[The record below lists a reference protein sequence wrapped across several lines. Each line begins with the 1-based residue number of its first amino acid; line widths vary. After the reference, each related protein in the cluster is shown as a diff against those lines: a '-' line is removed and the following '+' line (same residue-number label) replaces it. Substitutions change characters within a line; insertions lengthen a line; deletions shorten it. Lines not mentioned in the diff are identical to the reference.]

1 MSQVAPQ
8 IDAKNDAQKN
18 EPQKNDTQ
26 TWGAFINGE
35 FAPAASGRTFPTY
48 NPGNGAII
56 GYLAECD
63 EEDVDRAVR
72 AAVAAFPAW
81 KKRTGAARAKL
92 LMKLAQLVEAHGPKL
107 AELESL
113 NAGKPI
119 RDSRAIDA
127 VTAIDAIE
135 YFAGMATKIQGET
148 IPVPGPYV
156 NMTLREPLG
165 VIGGIIPWN
174 YPLLQAVWK
183 IAPAIAAGNTVVVKP
198 AEQACLSV
206 MYLGKLIAEAGIPAG
221 VVNIVPGFGTGAGAA
236 LVAHHLVAKVMFT
249 GSSLTGKRIA
259 AEAAN
264 TLKPVGLELG
274 GKSAVVV
281 YEDAPIDQAAQVAAT
296 AIFSNQGQ
304 VCTAGSRLFLHEK
317 VHDKVL
323 EKVIE
328 AAKRVKLGDQM
339 DPATTMGPLISA
351 RQKQRVQGYVDSGK
365 GDAKLAYEAE
375 VPKSLDKGFFVGPTI
390 FDAVQN
396 SMKIAREE
404 IFGPVLSV
412 LTFKEETEALALAN
426 DCPFGLAAS
435 VITRDIGRAMRA
447 AQAFEA
453 GNVWINTWGA
463 VSSMA
468 PYGGYKSS
476 GYGRE
481 MGFSVMREVTQEK
494 SVWVNVR

>member
-1 MSQVAPQ
+1 MSPVQPQ
-8 IDAKNDAQKN
+8 AGAKA
-18 EPQKNDTQ
+18 EPE

-35 FAPAASGRTFPTY
+35 FRPAASGRTFPTF
-48 NPGNGAII
+48 NPGSSEAI
-56 GYLAECD
+56 GHLAECD

-72 AAVAAFPAW
+72 AGLAAFPAW
-81 KKRTGAARAKL
+81 RKRTGAARAKAL
-92 LMKLAQLVEAHGPKL
+92 IKLAQLVEANGAKL

-135 YFAGMATKIQGET
+135 YFAGMATKIQGDT

-183 IAPAIAAGNTVVVKP
+183 IVPAIAAGNTVVLKP

-206 MYLGKLIAEAGIPAG
+206 MYLGKLIAEAGIPPG
-221 VVNIVPGFGTGAGAA
+221 VVNIVPGYGTGAGLA
-236 LVAHHLVAKVMFT
+236 LVQHHMVAKVMFT
-249 GSSLTGKRIA
+249 GSTETGRRIA
-259 AEAAN
+259 AEASA

-281 YEDAPIDQAAQVAAT
+281 FEDAPIDQAAQIAAT
-296 AIFSNQGQ
+296 SIFSNQGQ

-351 RQKQRVQGYVDSGK
+351 KQKGRVLGYIASGK
-365 GDAKLAYEAE
+365 SDARIVYGGDE
-375 VPKSLDKGFFVGPTI
+375 PKGLDKGFFVGPAI
-390 FDAVQN
+390 FDQVQN

-412 LTFKEETEALALAN
+412 LTFKEEGEAFALAN
-426 DCPFGLAAS
+426 DCPYGLAAS
-435 VITRDIGRAMRA
+435 VITRDVGRAMRA
-447 AQAFEA
+447 AQTFEA
-453 GNVWINTWGA
+453 GNVWINAWGA
-463 VSSMA
+463 VSSMS
-468 PYGGYKSS
+468 PYGGYKNS

-481 MGFSVMREVTQEK
+481 MGFAVMRELTQEK

>member
-1 MSQVAPQ
+1 MNQPQ
-8 IDAKNDAQKN
+8 QSIKN
-18 EPQKNDTQ
+18 EPE

-35 FAPAASGRTFPTY
+35 FVPAASGMTFPTF
-48 NPGNGAII
+48 NPGNGEVI
-56 GYLAECD
+56 GHLAECD
-63 EEDVDRAVR
+63 EEDIERAVR
-72 AAVAAFPAW
+72 AALAAYPGW
-81 KKRTGAARAKL
+81 RRRTGAARAKL
-92 LMKLAQLVEAHGPKL
+92 LNKLAQLVEANGPKL

-119 RDSRAIDA
+119 RDSKAIDA
-127 VTAIDAIE
+127 VTAIDALE
-135 YFAGMATKIQGET
+135 YFAGMATKIQGDT

-165 VIGGIIPWN
+165 VVGGIIPWN

-183 IAPAIAAGNTVVVKP
+183 IAPAIAAGNTVVLKP

-206 MYLGKLIAEAGIPAG
+206 MYLGKLCNEAGIPPG
-221 VVNIVPGFGTGAGAA
+221 VVNIVPGYGAMAGLA
-236 LVAHHLVAKVMFT
+236 LVQHHMVAKVMFT
-249 GSSLTGKRIA
+249 GSTVTGKRIA
-259 AEAAN
+259 AEAAE

-274 GKSAVVV
+274 GKSAVIV
-281 YEDAPIDQAAQVAAT
+281 YEDAPVDQAAQVAAMS
-296 AIFSNQGQ
+296 IFSNQGQ
-304 VCTAGSRLFLHEK
+304 VCTAGSRLLLHEK

-351 RQKQRVQGYVDSGK
+351 KQKERVLGYIASGK
-365 GDAKLAYEAE
+365 SDAKIVYGGDE
-375 VPKSLDKGFFVGPTI
+375 PKGLEKGHFVGPAI
-390 FDAVQN
+390 FDEVQN

-412 LTFKEETEALALAN
+412 LTFKEEGEALALAN
-426 DCPFGLAAS
+426 DCAYGLAAS
-435 VITRDIGRAMRA
+435 VITRDVGRAMRA

-468 PYGGYKSS
+468 PYGGYKNS

-481 MGFSVMREVTQEK
+481 MGFAVMREVTQEK
-494 SVWVNVR
+494 SVWVNLR

>member
-1 MSQVAPQ
+1 MNEAIKPQ
-8 IDAKNDAQKN
+8 AIAKF
-18 EPQKNDTQ
+18 EPE

-35 FAPAASGRTFPTY
+35 FRPAASGKTFPTF
-48 NPGNGAII
+48 NPGNGEVVAR
-56 GYLAECD
+56 LAECD
-63 EEDVDRAVR
+63 EEDIDAAVR
-72 AAVAAFPAW
+72 AAVAAFPGW
-81 KKRTGAARAKL
+81 RRRTGAARAKL
-92 LMKLAQLVEAHGPKL
+92 LMKLAKLVESHGPKL
-107 AELESL
+107 AEFESI

-127 VTAIDAIE
+127 ITAIDALE
-135 YFAGMATKIQGET
+135 YFAGMATKIEGTT

-174 YPLLQAVWK
+174 YPLLQAIWK

-206 MYLGKLIAEAGIPAG
+206 MYLARLIAEAGIPPG
-221 VVNIVPGFGTGAGAA
+221 VVNIVTGYGATAGAA
-236 LVAHHLVAKVMFT
+236 LVAHHLVAKIMFT
-249 GSSLTGKRIA
+249 GSTATGKRIA

-274 GKSAVVV
+274 GKSAVIV
-281 YEDAPIDQAAQVAAT
+281 YEDAPIDQAAQIAAT
-296 AIFSNQGQ
+296 AIFTNQGQ

-323 EKVIE
+323 ERVIE
-328 AAKRVKLGDQM
+328 TAKKVRLGYQM
-339 DPATTMGPLISA
+339 DPNTTMGPLVSA
-351 RQKQRVQGYVDSGK
+351 KQKQTVLRYIDAGK
-365 GDAKLAYEAE
+365 ADAKLAYAREE
-375 VPKSLDKGFFVGPTI
+375 SKDLKDGHYVGPVI
-390 FDAVQN
+390 FDQVQN
-396 SMKIAREE
+396 SMRIAREE

-412 LTFKEETEALALAN
+412 LTFKEEGEALALAN
-426 DCPFGLAAS
+426 DCPYGLAAS
-435 VITRDIGRAMRA
+435 VITRDIGRALRA

-453 GNVWINTWGA
+453 GNVWVNTWGA

-481 MGFSVMREVTQEK
+481 MGFSVMSEVTQEK
-494 SVWVNVR
+494 NVWMSVR

>member
-1 MSQVAPQ
+1 M
-8 IDAKNDAQKN
+8 N
-18 EPQKNDTQ
+18 EALTVQSTKAEPE

-35 FAPAASGRTFPTY
+35 FRPAVSGKTFPTF
-48 NPGNGAII
+48 NPGNGEI
-56 GYLAECD
+56 LAHLPECD
-63 EEDVDRAVR
+63 EEDVDNAVR

-81 KKRTGAARAKL
+81 RRRNGAARAKL
-92 LMKLAQLVEAHGPKL
+92 LNKLAQLVESNGPKL

-127 VTAIDAIE
+127 VTAIDALE
-135 YFAGMATKIQGET
+135 YFAGMATKIEGT
-148 IPVPGPYV
+148 TTPVPGPYI

-174 YPLLQAVWK
+174 YPLLQAIWK
-183 IAPAIAAGNTVVVKP
+183 IAPVIAAGNTVVLKP

-206 MYLGKLIAEAGIPAG
+206 MYLARLIAQAGIPAG
-221 VVNIVPGFGTGAGAA
+221 VVNIVPGFGATAGAA
-236 LVAHHLVAKVMFT
+236 LVAHHLVAKIMFT
-249 GSSLTGKRIA
+249 GSTATGKRVA
-259 AEAAN
+259 AEAAS

-274 GKSAVVV
+274 GKSAVIVF
-281 YEDAPIDQAAQVAAT
+281 EDAPIDQAAQVASL
-296 AIFSNQGQ
+296 AIFTNQGQ

-317 VHDKVL
+317 NHDKVL

-328 AAKRVKLGDQM
+328 AARKVRLGYQM
-339 DPATTMGPLISA
+339 DANTTMGPLVSA
-351 RQKQRVQGYVDSGK
+351 KQKQTVLRYIESGK
-365 GDAKLAYEAE
+365 ADAKLVYGGEE
-375 VPKSLDKGFFVGPTI
+375 PKDLDKGNFVGPAI
-390 FDAVQN
+390 FDQVQN

-412 LTFKEETEALALAN
+412 LSFKEEGEALALAN
-426 DCPFGLAAS
+426 DNPYGLAAS
-435 VITRDIGRAMRA
+435 IITRDVGRALRS
-447 AQAFEA
+447 AQAVEA

-468 PYGGYKSS
+468 AYGGYKNS

-494 SVWVNVR
+494 NVWMSVR

>member
-1 MSQVAPQ
+1 MTQVAPQ
-8 IDAKNDAQKN
+8 LNVKGETQKDQAQKH
-18 EPQKNDTQ
+18 EVE

-56 GYLAECD
+56 GHLAECD

-206 MYLGKLIAEAGIPAG
+206 MYLGKLCNEAGIPPG
-221 VVNIVPGFGTGAGAA
+221 VVNIVPGYGAAAGAA
-236 LVAHHLVAKVMFT
+236 LVAHHMVAKIMFT
-249 GSSLTGKRIA
+249 GSTVTGKRIA

-264 TLKPVGLELG
+264 NLKPVGLELG
-274 GKSAVVV
+274 GKSAVIV
-281 YEDAPIDQAAQVAAT
+281 YEDAPIDQAAQIAT
-296 AIFSNQGQ
+296 MAIFSNQDQ
-304 VCTAGSRLFLHEK
+304 ICTAGSR
-317 VHDKVL
+317 
-323 EKVIE
+323 
-328 AAKRVKLGDQM
+328 
-339 DPATTMGPLISA
+339 
-351 RQKQRVQGYVDSGK
+351 
-365 GDAKLAYEAE
+365 
-375 VPKSLDKGFFVGPTI
+375 
-390 FDAVQN
+390 
-396 SMKIAREE
+396 
-404 IFGPVLSV
+404 
-412 LTFKEETEALALAN
+412 
-426 DCPFGLAAS
+426 
-435 VITRDIGRAMRA
+435 
-447 AQAFEA
+447 
-453 GNVWINTWGA
+453 
-463 VSSMA
+463 
-468 PYGGYKSS
+468 
-476 GYGRE
+476 
-481 MGFSVMREVTQEK
+481 
-494 SVWVNVR
+494 

>member
-1 MSQVAPQ
+1 MNEAIKPQ
-8 IDAKNDAQKN
+8 AIAKF
-18 EPQKNDTQ
+18 EPE

-35 FAPAASGRTFPTY
+35 FRPAASGKTFPTF
-48 NPGNGAII
+48 NPGNGEVVAR
-56 GYLAECD
+56 LAECD
-63 EEDVDRAVR
+63 EEDIDAAVR
-72 AAVAAFPAW
+72 AAVAAFPGW
-81 KKRTGAARAKL
+81 RRRTGAARAKL
-92 LMKLAQLVEAHGPKL
+92 LMKLAQLVESHGVKL
-107 AELESL
+107 AELESI

-127 VTAIDAIE
+127 VTAIDALE
-135 YFAGMATKIQGET
+135 YFAGMATKIEGTT

-174 YPLLQAVWK
+174 YPLLQAIWK

-206 MYLGKLIAEAGIPAG
+206 MYLARLVAEAGIPPG
-221 VVNIVPGFGTGAGAA
+221 VVNIVTGYGATAGAA
-236 LVAHHLVAKVMFT
+236 LVAHHLVAKIMFT
-249 GSSLTGKRIA
+249 GSTATGRRIA

-274 GKSAVVV
+274 GKSAVIV
-281 YEDAPIDQAAQVAAT
+281 YEDAPIDQAAQIAAT
-296 AIFSNQGQ
+296 AIFTNQGQ

-317 VHDKVL
+317 IHDKVV

-328 AAKRVKLGDQM
+328 AAKKVRLGYQM
-339 DPATTMGPLISA
+339 DPNTTMGPLVSA
-351 RQKQRVQGYVDSGK
+351 KQKQTVLSYIDAGK
-365 GDAKLAYEAE
+365 ADAKLAYAREE
-375 VPKSLDKGFFVGPTI
+375 SKDLKDGHYVGPVI
-390 FDAVQN
+390 FDQVQN
-396 SMKIAREE
+396 SMRIAREE

-412 LTFKEETEALALAN
+412 LTFKEEGEALALAN
-426 DCPFGLAAS
+426 DCPYGLAAS
-435 VITRDIGRAMRA
+435 VITRDIGRALRA

-453 GNVWINTWGA
+453 GNIWVNTWGA

-481 MGFSVMREVTQEK
+481 MGFSVMSEVTQEK
-494 SVWVNVR
+494 NIWMSVR

>member
-1 MSQVAPQ
+1 MSEPQ
-8 IDAKNDAQKN
+8 PNTRN
-18 EPQKNDTQ
+18 EPE

-35 FAPAASGRTFPTY
+35 FVPAASGKTFSTF
-48 NPGNGAII
+48 NPGNGEVI
-56 GYLAECD
+56 GHLAECD
-63 EEDVDRAVR
+63 EEDIERAVR
-72 AAVAAFPAW
+72 AALAAYPGW
-81 KKRTGAARAKL
+81 KRRTGAARAKL
-92 LMKLAQLVEAHGPKL
+92 LNKLAQLVEQNGAKL

-119 RDSRAIDA
+119 RDSKAIDA
-127 VTAIDAIE
+127 VTAIDALE
-135 YFAGMATKIQGET
+135 YFAGMATKIQGDT

-165 VIGGIIPWN
+165 VVGGIIPWN

-183 IAPAIAAGNTVVVKP
+183 IAPAIAAGNTVVLKP

-206 MYLGKLIAEAGIPAG
+206 MYLGKLCNEAGIPPG
-221 VVNIVPGFGTGAGAA
+221 VVNIVPGYGAVAGLA
-236 LVAHHLVAKVMFT
+236 LVQHHMVAKVMFT
-249 GSSLTGKRIA
+249 GSTVTGKRIA
-259 AEAAN
+259 AEAAE

-274 GKSAVVV
+274 GKSAVIV
-281 YEDAPIDQAAQVAAT
+281 YEDAPVDQAAQVAAMS
-296 AIFSNQGQ
+296 IFSNQGQ

-351 RQKQRVQGYVDSGK
+351 KQKERVLGYIASGK
-365 GDAKLAYEAE
+365 SDAKIVYGGEE
-375 VPKSLDKGFFVGPTI
+375 PKGLEKGHFVGPAI
-390 FDAVQN
+390 FDKVQN

-412 LTFKEETEALALAN
+412 LTFKEEGEALALAN
-426 DCPFGLAAS
+426 DCAYGLAAS
-435 VITRDIGRAMRA
+435 VITRDVGRAMRA

-468 PYGGYKSS
+468 PYGGYKNS

-481 MGFSVMREVTQEK
+481 MGFAVMREVTQEK
-494 SVWVNVR
+494 SVWVNLR

>member
-1 MSQVAPQ
+1 MSQAQLQTVAKP
-8 IDAKNDAQKN
+8 
-18 EPQKNDTQ
+18 ESE

-35 FAPAASGRTFPTY
+35 FVSAASGKSFPTF
-48 NPGNGAII
+48 NPGNGEVC

-63 EEDVDRAVR
+63 EEDIDRAVR
-72 AAVAAFPAW
+72 AAVAAFPGW
-81 KKRTGAARAKL
+81 KRRTGAARAKL
-92 LMKLAQLVEAHGPKL
+92 LNKLAQLVEKNASKL

-127 VTAIDAIE
+127 VTAIDALE
-135 YFAGMATKIQGET
+135 YFAGMATKVQGET

-183 IAPAIAAGNTVVVKP
+183 IAPAIAAGNTVVLKP

-206 MYLGKLIAEAGIPAG
+206 MHLAQLVSEAGIPAG
-221 VVNIVPGFGTGAGAA
+221 VVNIVPGYGPVAGSA

-249 GSSLTGKRIA
+249 GSTMTGKRIA
-259 AEAAN
+259 AEASN

-274 GKSAVVV
+274 GKSAVIV
-281 YEDAPIDQAAQVAAT
+281 YEDAPIDQAAQTAAMAVFT
-296 AIFSNQGQ
+296 NQGQ

-328 AAKRVKLGDQM
+328 AAKRVRLGDQM
-339 DPATTMGPLISA
+339 DPNTTMGPLISA
-351 RQKQRVQGYVDSGK
+351 KQKERVLGYIERGK
-365 GDAKLAYEAE
+365 KDAKLVYGGEE
-375 VPKSLDKGFFVGPTI
+375 PKGLDKGFFVGPAI
-390 FDAVQN
+390 FDQVQN
-396 SMKIAREE
+396 SMVIAREE
-404 IFGPVLSV
+404 IFGPVMSV
-412 LTFKEETEALALAN
+412 LTFKEEAEAIVLAN
-426 DCPFGLAAS
+426 DNPYGLAAS
-435 VITRDIGRAMRA
+435 VITRDIGRAMRT

-468 PYGGYKSS
+468 PYGGYKNS

-494 SVWVNVR
+494 SVWVSVR

>member
-1 MSQVAPQ
+1 MNEAIKPQ
-8 IDAKNDAQKN
+8 AIAKF
-18 EPQKNDTQ
+18 EPE

-35 FAPAASGRTFPTY
+35 FRPAASGKTFPTF
-48 NPGNGAII
+48 NPGNGEVVAR
-56 GYLAECD
+56 LAECD
-63 EEDVDRAVR
+63 EEDIDAAVR
-72 AAVAAFPAW
+72 AAVAAFPGW
-81 KKRTGAARAKL
+81 RRRTGAARAKL
-92 LMKLAQLVEAHGPKL
+92 LMKLAKLVESHGPKL
-107 AELESL
+107 AEFESI

-127 VTAIDAIE
+127 ITAIDALE
-135 YFAGMATKIQGET
+135 YFAGMATKIEGTT

-174 YPLLQAVWK
+174 YPLLQAIWK

-206 MYLGKLIAEAGIPAG
+206 MYLARLVAEAGIPPG
-221 VVNIVPGFGTGAGAA
+221 VVNIVTGYGATAGAA
-236 LVAHHLVAKVMFT
+236 LVAHHLVAKIMFT
-249 GSSLTGKRIA
+249 GSTATGKRIA

-274 GKSAVVV
+274 GKSAVIV
-281 YEDAPIDQAAQVAAT
+281 YEDAPIDQAAQIAAT
-296 AIFSNQGQ
+296 AIFTNQGQ

-323 EKVIE
+323 ERVIE
-328 AAKRVKLGDQM
+328 TAKKVRLGYQM
-339 DPATTMGPLISA
+339 DPNTTMGPLVSA
-351 RQKQRVQGYVDSGK
+351 KQKQTVLRYIDAGK
-365 GDAKLAYEAE
+365 ADAKLAYAREE
-375 VPKSLDKGFFVGPTI
+375 SKDLKDGHYVGPVI
-390 FDAVQN
+390 FDQVQN
-396 SMKIAREE
+396 SMRIAREE

-412 LTFKEETEALALAN
+412 LTFKEEGEALALAN
-426 DCPFGLAAS
+426 DCPYGLAAS
-435 VITRDIGRAMRA
+435 VITRDIGRALRA

-453 GNVWINTWGA
+453 GNVWVNTWGA

-481 MGFSVMREVTQEK
+481 MGFSVMSEVTQEK
-494 SVWVNVR
+494 NVWMSVR

>member
-1 MSQVAPQ
+1 MNEAIKPQ
-8 IDAKNDAQKN
+8 AIAKF
-18 EPQKNDTQ
+18 EPE

-35 FAPAASGRTFPTY
+35 FRPAASGKTFPTF
-48 NPGNGAII
+48 NPGNGEVVAR
-56 GYLAECD
+56 LAECD
-63 EEDVDRAVR
+63 EEDIDAAVR
-72 AAVAAFPAW
+72 AAVAAFPGW
-81 KKRTGAARAKL
+81 RRRTGAARAKL
-92 LMKLAQLVEAHGPKL
+92 LMKLAQLVESHGPKL
-107 AELESL
+107 AELESI

-127 VTAIDAIE
+127 ITAIDALE
-135 YFAGMATKIQGET
+135 YFAGMATKIEGTT

-174 YPLLQAVWK
+174 YPLLQAIWK

-206 MYLGKLIAEAGIPAG
+206 MYLARLIAEAGIPPG
-221 VVNIVPGFGTGAGAA
+221 VVNIVTGYGATAGAA
-236 LVAHHLVAKVMFT
+236 LVAHHLVAKIMFT
-249 GSSLTGKRIA
+249 GSTATGKRIA

-274 GKSAVVV
+274 GKSAVIV
-281 YEDAPIDQAAQVAAT
+281 YEDAPIDQAAQIAAT
-296 AIFSNQGQ
+296 AIFTNQGQ

-323 EKVIE
+323 ERVIE
-328 AAKRVKLGDQM
+328 TAKKVRLGYQM
-339 DPATTMGPLISA
+339 DPNTTMGPLVSA
-351 RQKQRVQGYVDSGK
+351 KQKQTVLRYIDAGK
-365 GDAKLAYEAE
+365 ADAKLAYAREE
-375 VPKSLDKGFFVGPTI
+375 SKDLKDGHYVGPVI
-390 FDAVQN
+390 FDQVQN
-396 SMKIAREE
+396 SMRIAREE

-412 LTFKEETEALALAN
+412 LTFKEEGEALALAN
-426 DCPFGLAAS
+426 DCPYGLAAS
-435 VITRDIGRAMRA
+435 VITRDIGRALRA

-453 GNVWINTWGA
+453 GNVWVNTWGA

-481 MGFSVMREVTQEK
+481 MGFSVMSEVTQEK
-494 SVWVNVR
+494 NVWMSVR

>member
-1 MSQVAPQ
+1 MSEAAPQ
-8 IDAKNDAQKN
+8 SIAKN
-18 EPQKNDTQ
+18 EPE
-26 TWGAFINGE
+26 TWGAFINGA
-35 FAPAASGRTFPTY
+35 FAPAASGKTFPTF
-48 NPGNGAII
+48 NPGNGDVV
-56 GYLAECD
+56 GHLAECD

-72 AAVAAFPAW
+72 AALAAFPGW
-81 KKRTGAARAKL
+81 KRRTGAARAKL

-119 RDSRAIDA
+119 RDSKAIDA

-183 IAPAIAAGNTVVVKP
+183 IAPAIAAGNTVVLKP

-206 MYLGKLIAEAGIPAG
+206 MYLGRLIAEAGIPAG
-221 VVNIVPGFGTGAGAA
+221 VVNIVPGFGAGAGAA
-236 LVAHHLVAKVMFT
+236 LVDHHMVGKIMFT
-249 GSSLTGKRIA
+249 GSTATGKRIA
-259 AEAAN
+259 AQAAN

-274 GKSAVVV
+274 GKSAVIV
-281 YEDAPIDQAAQVAAT
+281 YEDAPIDQAAQIAAT

-317 VHDKVL
+317 LHDAVL

-328 AAKRVKLGDQM
+328 AAKRVRLGDQM
-339 DPATTMGPLISA
+339 DPNTTMGPLISA
-351 RQKQRVQGYVDSGK
+351 KQKERVLGYIASGK
-365 GDAKLAYEAE
+365 ADAKLVHGGEE
-375 VPKSLDKGFFVGPTI
+375 PKGLQKGFFVGPTI
-390 FDAVQN
+390 FDQVQN
-396 SMKIAREE
+396 SITIAREE

-412 LTFKEETEALALAN
+412 LTFKEEAEALALAN

-468 PYGGYKSS
+468 PYGGYKNS

-481 MGFSVMREVTQEK
+481 MGFSVVRGVTQEQ

>member
-1 MSQVAPQ
+1 MTQVQQQPADGFTP
-8 IDAKNDAQKN
+8 
-18 EPQKNDTQ
+18 E

-35 FAPAASGRTFPTY
+35 FAPAASGRTFPTF
-48 NPGNGAII
+48 NPGNGEIC
-56 GYLAECD
+56 GHLAECD

-81 KKRTGAARAKL
+81 RKRPGASRAKL
-92 LMKLAQLVEAHGPKL
+92 LMKLAQLVEAQGSRL
-107 AELESL
+107 AELESI

-127 VTAIDAIE
+127 VTAIDALE
-135 YFAGMATKIQGET
+135 YFAGMCTKIEGDT
-148 IPVPGPYV
+148 IPVPGPYI

-183 IAPAIAAGNTVVVKP
+183 IAPAIAAGNTVVLKP

-206 MYLGKLIAEAGIPAG
+206 MYLGKLCAEAGIPAG
-221 VVNIVPGFGTGAGAA
+221 VVNIVPGYGAVAGLA
-236 LVAHHLVAKVMFT
+236 LVQHHMVAKIMFT
-249 GSSLTGKRIA
+249 GSTETGRRIA
-259 AEAAN
+259 AEAAA

-274 GKSAVVV
+274 GKSAVLVF
-281 YEDAPIDQAAQVAAT
+281 EDAPVEQAASVAAMS
-296 AIFSNQGQ
+296 IFSNQGQ
-304 VCTAGSRLFLHEK
+304 VCTAGSRLFLHHSL
-317 VHDKVL
+317 HDAVL
-323 EKVIE
+323 EKVVE
-328 AAKRVKLGDQM
+328 AARKVRLGYQM

-351 RQKQRVQGYVDSGK
+351 KQKQRVLGYIESGK
-365 GDAKLAYEAE
+365 RDARLVYGGEEPEGLGA
-375 VPKSLDKGFFVGPTI
+375 GHFVGPTI
-390 FDAVQN
+390 FDGVQN

-412 LTFKEETEALALAN
+412 LTFKDEGEALALAN
-426 DCPFGLAAS
+426 DCPYGLAAS
-435 VITRDIGRAMRA
+435 VITRDVGRAMRA

-453 GNVWINTWGA
+453 GNVWVNTWGA

-468 PYGGYKSS
+468 PYGGYKQS

-481 MGFSVMREVTQEK
+481 MGFAVMREVTQDK
-494 SVWVNVR
+494 SVWINVR

>member
-1 MSQVAPQ
+1 MNEAIKPQ
-8 IDAKNDAQKN
+8 AIAKF
-18 EPQKNDTQ
+18 EPE

-35 FAPAASGRTFPTY
+35 FRPAASGKTFPTF
-48 NPGNGAII
+48 NPGNGEVVAR
-56 GYLAECD
+56 LAECD
-63 EEDVDRAVR
+63 EEDIDAAVR
-72 AAVAAFPAW
+72 AAVAAFPGW
-81 KKRTGAARAKL
+81 RRRTGAARAKL
-92 LMKLAQLVEAHGPKL
+92 LMKLAQLVESHGPKL
-107 AELESL
+107 AEFESI

-127 VTAIDAIE
+127 VTAIDALE
-135 YFAGMATKIQGET
+135 YFAGMATKIEGTT

-174 YPLLQAVWK
+174 YPLLQAIWK

-206 MYLGKLIAEAGIPAG
+206 MYLARLVAEAGIPPG
-221 VVNIVPGFGTGAGAA
+221 VVNIVTGYGATAGAA
-236 LVAHHLVAKVMFT
+236 LVAHHLVAKIMFT
-249 GSSLTGKRIA
+249 GSTATGRRIA

-274 GKSAVVV
+274 GKSAVIV
-281 YEDAPIDQAAQVAAT
+281 YEDAPIDQAAQIAAT
-296 AIFSNQGQ
+296 AIFTNQGQ

-317 VHDKVL
+317 VHDKVV

-328 AAKRVKLGDQM
+328 AAKKVRLGYQM
-339 DPATTMGPLISA
+339 DPNTTMGPLVSA
-351 RQKQRVQGYVDSGK
+351 KQKQTVLRYIDAGK
-365 GDAKLAYEAE
+365 ADAKLAYAREE
-375 VPKSLDKGFFVGPTI
+375 SKDLKDGHYVGPVI
-390 FDAVQN
+390 FDQVQN
-396 SMKIAREE
+396 SMRIAREE

-412 LTFKEETEALALAN
+412 LTFKEEGEALALAN
-426 DCPFGLAAS
+426 DCPYGLAAS
-435 VITRDIGRAMRA
+435 VITRDIGRALRA

-453 GNVWINTWGA
+453 GNVWVNTWGA

-481 MGFSVMREVTQEK
+481 MGFSVMSEVTQEK
-494 SVWVNVR
+494 NVWMSVR

>member
-1 MSQVAPQ
+1 MSEAQLQPS
-8 IDAKNDAQKN
+8 AKVNV
-18 EPQKNDTQ
+18 E

-35 FAPAASGRTFPTY
+35 FRPAASGKTFPTF
-48 NPGNGAII
+48 NPGNGEII
-56 GYLAECD
+56 AYLAECD
-63 EEDVDRAVR
+63 EEDVEAAVR
-72 AAVAAFPAW
+72 AALAAFPAW
-81 KKRTGAARAKL
+81 KKRTGGARAKL
-92 LMKLAQLVEAHGPKL
+92 LMKLAQLVEANAGKL

-119 RDSRAIDA
+119 RDSKAIDA
-127 VTAIDAIE
+127 VTAIDALE

-174 YPLLQAVWK
+174 YPLLQAIWK

-206 MYLGKLIAEAGIPAG
+206 MYLGKLITEAGIPAG
-221 VVNIVPGFGTGAGAA
+221 VVNIVPGYGAVAGAA
-236 LVAHHLVAKVMFT
+236 LVAHHMVAKLMFT
-249 GSSLTGKRIA
+249 GSTVTGKHIA
-259 AEAAN
+259 AAAAN

-274 GKSAVVV
+274 GKSAVIVFD
-281 YEDAPIDQAAQVAAT
+281 DAPADQAAQIAAM

-317 VHDKVL
+317 IHDKVL
-323 EKVIE
+323 EKVIDH
-328 AAKRVKLGDQM
+328 AKRVKLGDQM
-339 DPATTMGPLISA
+339 DPTTTMGPLISA
-351 RQKQRVQGYVDSGK
+351 KQKERVQGYIASGK
-365 GDAKLAYEAE
+365 SDSKLVYSAE
-375 VPKSLDKGFFVGPTI
+375 VPKGLERGHFVGPTV
-390 FDAVQN
+390 FDQVQN
-396 SMKIAREE
+396 SIKIAREE

-412 LTFKEETEALALAN
+412 LTFNEEGEVLALAN
-426 DCPFGLAAS
+426 DCPYGLAAS

-453 GNVWINTWGA
+453 GNVWVNSWGA

-468 PYGGYKSS
+468 PYGGYKNS

-481 MGFSVMREVTQEK
+481 MGFAVMRELTQEK

>member
-1 MSQVAPQ
+1 MNEAIKPQ
-8 IDAKNDAQKN
+8 AIAKF
-18 EPQKNDTQ
+18 EPE

-35 FAPAASGRTFPTY
+35 FRPAASGKTFPTF
-48 NPGNGAII
+48 NPGNGEVVAR
-56 GYLAECD
+56 LAECD
-63 EEDVDRAVR
+63 EEDIDAAVR
-72 AAVAAFPAW
+72 AAVAAFPGW
-81 KKRTGAARAKL
+81 RRRTGAARAKL
-92 LMKLAQLVEAHGPKL
+92 LMKLAQLVESHGPKL
-107 AELESL
+107 AEFESI

-127 VTAIDAIE
+127 ITAIDALE
-135 YFAGMATKIQGET
+135 YFAGMATKIEGTT

-174 YPLLQAVWK
+174 YPLLQAIWK

-206 MYLGKLIAEAGIPAG
+206 MYLARLIAEAGIPPG
-221 VVNIVPGFGTGAGAA
+221 VVNIVTGYGATAGAA
-236 LVAHHLVAKVMFT
+236 LVAHHLVAKIMFT
-249 GSSLTGKRIA
+249 GSTATGRRIA

-274 GKSAVVV
+274 GKSAVIV
-281 YEDAPIDQAAQVAAT
+281 YEDAPIDQAAQIAAT
-296 AIFSNQGQ
+296 AIFTNQGQ

-323 EKVIE
+323 ERVIE
-328 AAKRVKLGDQM
+328 TAKKVRLGYQM
-339 DPATTMGPLISA
+339 DPNTTMGPLVSA
-351 RQKQRVQGYVDSGK
+351 KQKQTVLRYIDAGK
-365 GDAKLAYEAE
+365 ADAKLAYAREE
-375 VPKSLDKGFFVGPTI
+375 SKDLKDGHYVGPVI
-390 FDAVQN
+390 FDQVQN
-396 SMKIAREE
+396 SMRIAREE

-412 LTFKEETEALALAN
+412 LTFKEEGEALALAN
-426 DCPFGLAAS
+426 DCPYGLAAS
-435 VITRDIGRAMRA
+435 VITRDIGRALRA

-453 GNVWINTWGA
+453 GNVWVNTWGA

-481 MGFSVMREVTQEK
+481 MGFSVMSEVTQEK
-494 SVWVNVR
+494 NVWMSVR

>member
-1 MSQVAPQ
+1 MTAAPWPVA
-8 IDAKNDAQKN
+8 
-18 EPQKNDTQ
+18 
-26 TWGAFINGE
+26 G
-35 FAPAASGRTFPTY
+35 
-48 NPGNGAII
+48 
-56 GYLAECD
+56 
-63 EEDVDRAVR
+63 
-72 AAVAAFPAW
+72 
-81 KKRTGAARAKL
+81 
-92 LMKLAQLVEAHGPKL
+92 
-107 AELESL
+107 SL

-119 RDSRAIDA
+119 RDSKAIDA
-127 VTAIDAIE
+127 VTAIDALE
-135 YFAGMATKIQGET
+135 YFAGMATKIQGDT

-206 MYLGKLIAEAGIPAG
+206 MYLGRLCNEAGIPPG
-221 VVNIVPGFGTGAGAA
+221 VVNIVPGYGAVVGAA
-236 LVAHHLVAKVMFT
+236 LVAHHMVAKIMFT
-249 GSSLTGKRIA
+249 GSTLTGKRIA
-259 AEAAN
+259 SEAAN
-264 TLKPVGLELG
+264 NLKPVGLELG

-281 YEDAPIDQAAQVAAT
+281 FEDAPIDQAAQVAAMS
-296 AIFSNQGQ
+296 IFSNQGQ

-323 EKVIE
+323 EKVIDN
-328 AAKRVKLGDQM
+328 AKKIKLGDQM
-339 DPATTMGPLISA
+339 DPSTTMGPLITSK
-351 RQKQRVQGYVDSGK
+351 QKERVTGYIDSGK
-365 GDAKLAYEAE
+365 ADAKLVYSAE
-375 VPKSLDKGFFVGPTI
+375 VPKGLERGHYVGPTI
-390 FDAVQN
+390 LDEVQN

-412 LTFKEETEALALAN
+412 LTFRDEGEALALAN
-426 DCPFGLAAS
+426 DCAYGLAAS
-435 VITRDIGRAMRA
+435 VITRDVGRAMRA

-468 PYGGYKSS
+468 PYGGYKNS

-481 MGFSVMREVTQEK
+481 MGFAVMRELTQDK

>member
-1 MSQVAPQ
+1 MNEAIKPQ
-8 IDAKNDAQKN
+8 AIAKF
-18 EPQKNDTQ
+18 EPE

-35 FAPAASGRTFPTY
+35 FRPAASGKTFPTF
-48 NPGNGAII
+48 NPGNGEVVAR
-56 GYLAECD
+56 LAECD
-63 EEDVDRAVR
+63 EEDIDAAVR
-72 AAVAAFPAW
+72 AAVAAFPGW
-81 KKRTGAARAKL
+81 RRRTGAARAKL
-92 LMKLAQLVEAHGPKL
+92 LMKLAQLVESHGPKL
-107 AELESL
+107 AEFESI

-127 VTAIDAIE
+127 ITAIDALE
-135 YFAGMATKIQGET
+135 YFAGMATKIEGTT

-174 YPLLQAVWK
+174 YPLLQAIWK

-206 MYLGKLIAEAGIPAG
+206 MYLARLIAEAGIPPG
-221 VVNIVPGFGTGAGAA
+221 VVNIVTGYGATAGAA
-236 LVAHHLVAKVMFT
+236 LVAHHLVAKIMFT
-249 GSSLTGKRIA
+249 GSTATGKRIA

-274 GKSAVVV
+274 GKSAVIV
-281 YEDAPIDQAAQVAAT
+281 YEDAPIDQAAQIAAT
-296 AIFSNQGQ
+296 AIFTNQGQ

-323 EKVIE
+323 ERVIE
-328 AAKRVKLGDQM
+328 TAKKVRLGYQM
-339 DPATTMGPLISA
+339 DPNTTMGPLVSA
-351 RQKQRVQGYVDSGK
+351 KQKQTVLRYIDAGK
-365 GDAKLAYEAE
+365 ADAKLAYAREE
-375 VPKSLDKGFFVGPTI
+375 SKDLKDGHYVGPVI
-390 FDAVQN
+390 FDQVQN
-396 SMKIAREE
+396 SMRIAREE

-412 LTFKEETEALALAN
+412 LTFKEEGEALALAN
-426 DCPFGLAAS
+426 DCPYGLAAS
-435 VITRDIGRAMRA
+435 VITRDIGRALRA

-453 GNVWINTWGA
+453 GNVWVNTWGA

-481 MGFSVMREVTQEK
+481 MGFSVMSEVTQEK
-494 SVWVNVR
+494 NVWMGVR

>member
-1 MSQVAPQ
+1 MNKV
-8 IDAKNDAQKN
+8 
-18 EPQKNDTQ
+18 ETQ
-26 TWGAFINGE
+26 TIAEFKPETWGAFINGE
-35 FAPAASGRTFPTY
+35 FVPATSGKTFATF
-48 NPGNGAII
+48 NPGNGEIC
-56 GYLAECD
+56 GHLAECD
-63 EEDVDRAVR
+63 EEDIEKAVR
-72 AAVAAFPAW
+72 AALAAYPAW
-81 KKRTGAARAKL
+81 RKKTGAARAKA

-107 AELESL
+107 AELESI

-119 RDSRAIDA
+119 RDSKAFDA
-127 VTAIDAIE
+127 VTAIDALE
-135 YFAGMATKIQGET
+135 YFAGMATKIEGST
-148 IPVPGPYV
+148 VPVPGPYI

-165 VIGGIIPWN
+165 VVGGIIPWN
-174 YPLLQAVWK
+174 YPLLQAIWK
-183 IAPAIAAGNTVVVKP
+183 IAPAIAAGNTVVLKP

-206 MYLGKLIAEAGIPAG
+206 MYIGKLCQEAGIPPG
-221 VVNIVPGFGTGAGAA
+221 VVNIVPGYGGVAGLA
-236 LVAHHLVAKVMFT
+236 LVQHHMVAKVMFT
-249 GSSLTGKRIA
+249 GSTATGKRIA
-259 AEAAN
+259 AEAAA

-274 GKSAVVV
+274 GKSAVIV
-281 YEDAPIDQAAQVAAT
+281 YEDAPIDQAASVAAMS
-296 AIFSNQGQ
+296 IFSNQGQ

-317 VHDKVL
+317 LHDKVL

-328 AAKRVKLGDQM
+328 AAEKVRLGYQM

-351 RQKQRVQGYVDSGK
+351 KQKDRVVSYINSGK
-365 GDAKLAYEAE
+365 SDAKLVYGGDE
-375 VPKSLDKGFFVGPTI
+375 PKGLEKGHFVGPAI
-390 FDAVQN
+390 FDQVQN

-412 LTFKEETEALALAN
+412 LTFKDEAEALALAN
-426 DCPFGLAAS
+426 DSAYGLAAS
-435 VITRDIGRAMRA
+435 VITRDVGRAMRA

-468 PYGGYKSS
+468 PYGGYKQS